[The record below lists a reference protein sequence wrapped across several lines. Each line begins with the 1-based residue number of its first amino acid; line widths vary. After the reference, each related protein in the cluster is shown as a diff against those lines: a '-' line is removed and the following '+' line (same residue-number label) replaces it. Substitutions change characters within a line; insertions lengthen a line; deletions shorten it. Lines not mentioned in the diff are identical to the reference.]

1 MEFLLVALW
10 LGAFLALLLAGLPLA
25 DALFGR
31 LADRGVGVALVCS
44 FTVVWLVAYWVG
56 RVSLDAAPF
65 VAVAVLALLAGGLV
79 ARRGVEVDRR
89 VVAET
94 VGVFGLA
101 FLFLVAVRA
110 VDPAVHPPGGEKFLD
125 FGLLQ
130 SLLRA
135 PTLPPEDMWF
145 AGEPV
150 SYYYGGHLLASLL
163 ARLTATDARFAYNL
177 ALAGFFAA
185 FVTAAYGLAGSVAA
199 SRDSPR
205 WLGGIF
211 GAFFVGVASNL
222 TTPLRLV
229 VALVDGGS
237 AYLGELSGPV
247 GLVATPFEV
256 VLAVLDGL
264 VGVLVGT
271 LGVETDGLAAGLG
284 EFDYWDASRVIDGT
298 INEFPLFAWLNGDL
312 HAHMMGPPFLLLAAT
327 VLFTYYLTPAVAVW
341 QRRALLL
348 VALPPLAGLLA
359 VVNTWSF
366 PTIAGLTM
374 LTVWFAPAEART
386 LLPGPVADWL
396 DTDDWRRDEL
406 LTLSVAAGTGA
417 AVLLGGLLLSVP
429 FWLVAA
435 SGRELAL
442 FPPRSGL
449 GALVLT
455 HGTFLLVFVPYLLRH
470 TLPRLRDRQRTAG
483 MLALVAVIAVLSRA
497 TAVVLL
503 LPLIG
508 VGWALL
514 RWRDLPGDVGAGL
527 GDRLRPVRTNTATV
541 SADGG
546 DTGGSAGAG
555 AEDTTGERTAGSGGR
570 SRSGPGFETV
580 LLVAGAGLVLL
591 VEFVYVKEQ
600 AGPGRMNTVFKTYA
614 QVWALWAV
622 AAGAALSHLVWQHR
636 PGLGF
641 SGGRWRSTLRLF
653 AALLLAGTAVYGGLA
668 LTSHFASDS
677 VYAQTED
684 PTLDATEFVGRVHP
698 DEAAAI
704 GWLDELDGRPT
715 ITTAPGSYVWD
726 GDRNGGSS
734 APSSLTGVPT
744 VLGWH
749 HEIGYRGQEAY
760 ERRAADLRTIYTGE
774 PAESAAL
781 LDEYGVRYVYVGPA
795 ERATYGSSASLTVDG
810 VAGVTVAKQWDT
822 VTIYRVNR
830 SALPA

>member
-65 VAVAVLALLAGGLV
+65 VAVAVLALVAGGLV
-79 ARRGVEVDRR
+79 ARRGVELDRR
-89 VVAET
+89 VLAET
-94 VGVFGLA
+94 VGVFTLA

-163 ARLTATDARFAYNL
+163 ARLTATEARFAYNL

-205 WLGGIF
+205 WLGGVF

-222 TTPLRLV
+222 TTPLRLIV
-229 VALVDGGS
+229 TLVDGW
-237 AYLGELSGPV
+237 ATYLSGLSGVV
-247 GLVATPFEV
+247 GTLLTPLQ
-256 VLAVLDGL
+256 LAVAALN
-264 VGVLVGT
+264 GVIGALVGT

-284 EFDYWDASRVIDGT
+284 QFDYWDASRVIDGT

-327 VLFTYYLTPAVAVW
+327 VLFTYYLTPAAAVW
-341 QRRALLL
+341 RRRALLFG
-348 VALPPLAGLLA
+348 AAPALAGLLA

-366 PTIAGLTM
+366 PSVAGLTM
-374 LTVWFAPAEART
+374 LAVWFAPAEART
-386 LLPGPVADWL
+386 LLPASVADRL

-406 LTLSVAAGTGA
+406 LTLSIAAGAGGL
-417 AVLLGGLLLSVP
+417 VLLGGLLLSVP

-449 GALVLT
+449 GALVLV

-470 TLPRLRDRQRTAG
+470 ALPRLRDGWRTAG
-483 MLALVAVIAVLSRA
+483 MLVLVGVIAVLSRA
-497 TAVVLL
+497 AAVALF

-514 RWRDLPGDVGAGL
+514 RWQAPPSDVAAGL
-527 GDRLRPVRTNTATV
+527 GDRLRPGRPNATTV

-546 DTGGSAGAG
+546 GDGDTTTDVEGTVG
-555 AEDTTGERTAGSGGR
+555 AESTDSGGP
-570 SRSGPGFETV
+570 SLPGPGFETV
-580 LLVAGAGLVLL
+580 LLIAGAGLVLL

-622 AAGAALSHLVWQHR
+622 AAGAALAHLVWQHR
-636 PGLGF
+636 PELGL
-641 SGGRWRSTLRLF
+641 SGGRWRPALQVF

-668 LTSHFASDS
+668 VTSHFASDS

-698 DEAAAI
+698 EEAAAI
-704 GWLDELDGRPT
+704 RWIGGVDGRPT
-715 ITTAPGSYVWD
+715 ITTAPGSYTWN
-726 GDRNGGSS
+726 GGENGGSS

-749 HEIGYRGQEAY
+749 HEIGYRGRAAY
-760 ERRAADLRTIYTGE
+760 DRRAADLRTIYTGDPE
-774 PAESAAL
+774 ASATL
-781 LDEYGVRYVYVGPA
+781 LDEYDVRYVYVGPA
-795 ERATYGSSASLTVDG
+795 ERATYESSYGSITVG
-810 VAGVTVAKQWDT
+810 EVAGVTVEKRWDE
-822 VTIYRVNR
+822 VTIYEVEQ

>member
-10 LGAFLALLLAGLPLA
+10 LGVFLALLLAGLPLA

-65 VAVAVLALLAGGLV
+65 VAVAALLALAGGLV
-79 ARRGVEVDRR
+79 AWRGVELDRR
-89 VVAET
+89 VLAET
-94 VGVFGLA
+94 VGVFTLA
-101 FLFLVAVRA
+101 FLFLVAIRA

-135 PTLPPEDMWF
+135 ETLPPEDMWF

-163 ARLTATDARFAYNL
+163 ARLTATEARFAYNL
-177 ALAGFFAA
+177 ALAGYFAA

-205 WLGGIF
+205 WLGGVF
-211 GAFFVGVASNL
+211 GAFFVGIASNL

-229 VALVDGGS
+229 VGLVDGW
-237 AYLGELSGPV
+237 AAALSGLGGILGTVLTPV
-247 GLVATPFEV
+247 RLVF
-256 VLAVLDGL
+256 AVLDGL
-264 VGVLVGT
+264 IGALIEI
-271 LGVETDGLAAGLG
+271 LGVETDGLANGLG
-284 EFDYWDASRVIDGT
+284 KFDYWDASRVIDGT

-327 VLFTYYLTPAVAVW
+327 VCLAYYLTPAEAVW
-341 QRRALLL
+341 RRRGLLFG
-348 VALPPLAGLLA
+348 VLPALAGLLA

-366 PTIAGLTM
+366 PSVAGLTV
-374 LTVWFAPAEART
+374 LTVLFAPASART
-386 LLPGPVADWL
+386 LLPEPVAEWL
-396 DTDDWRRDEL
+396 DTDDWRLDEL
-406 LTLSVAAGTGA
+406 LTLLIAAGSGA
-417 AVLLGGLLLSVP
+417 VVVVGGLLLSAP
-429 FWLVAA
+429 FWLIAA
-435 SGRELAL
+435 SGREIAL

-449 GALVLT
+449 GALVLV
-455 HGTFLLVFVPYLLRH
+455 HGTFLPVFVPYLLRH
-470 TLPRLRDRQRTAG
+470 ALPRLRDGWRTAA
-483 MLALVAVIAVLSRA
+483 MLAVVAVIAVLSQA
-497 TAVVLL
+497 SAVVLF
-503 LPLIG
+503 LPLVG

-514 RWRDLPGDVGAGL
+514 RWRDLPGGVGTRM
-527 GDRLRPVRTNTATV
+527 GDRLRSDRADAETAV

-546 DTGGSAGAG
+546 DGDAGTGGDESADA
-555 AEDTTGERTAGSGGR
+555 DGR
-570 SRSGPGFETV
+570 SLPLPGFETV

-622 AAGAALSHLVWQHR
+622 AAGAALAHLVWRHR
-636 PGLGF
+636 PGLAL
-641 SGGRWRSTLRLF
+641 SGGRWRPALQVF
-653 AALLLAGTAVYGGLA
+653 AALLIAGTSVYGGLA

-677 VYAQTED
+677 VYAQTDD
-684 PTLDATEFVGRVHP
+684 PTLDATAFVERVHP
-698 DEAAAI
+698 KEAAAI
-704 GWLDELDGRPT
+704 RWIDRLDGRPT

-726 GDRNGGSS
+726 GERNGGSS

-760 ERRAADLRTIYTGE
+760 DRRAADLTTIYTGD
-774 PAESAAL
+774 PNESAAL
-781 LDEYGVRYVYVGPA
+781 LKAYDVRYVYVGPA
-795 ERATYGSSASLTVDG
+795 ERATYGTSLEGITVDE
-810 VAGVTVAKQWDT
+810 VDGVTVAKQWDA
-822 VTIYRVNR
+822 VTIYEVEQSR
-830 SALPA
+830 L

>member
-79 ARRGVEVDRR
+79 AWRGVELDRR
-89 VVAET
+89 ILAET
-94 VGVFGLA
+94 VGVFTLA

-163 ARLTATDARFAYNL
+163 ARLTATEARFAYNL

-199 SRDSPR
+199 SRDSSR
-205 WLGGIF
+205 WLGGVF
-211 GAFFVGVASNL
+211 GAFFVGIASNL
-222 TTPLRLV
+222 TTPLRLI
-229 VALVDGGS
+229 VALVDGW
-237 AYLGELSGPV
+237 AEYLSGLGGVVGTLSTPV
-247 GLVATPFEV
+247 QLVLVA
-256 VLAVLDGL
+256 LDGLIGVL
-264 VGVLVGT
+264 VGVL
-271 LGVETDGLAAGLG
+271 GVETGGLAGGLG

-298 INEFPLFAWLNGDL
+298 INEFPLFAWLNGDM
-312 HAHMMGPPFLLLAAT
+312 HAHMMGPLFLLLAAT
-327 VLFTYYLTPAVAVW
+327 VLFAYYLTPATAVW
-341 QRRALLL
+341 RRRALIFG
-348 VALPPLAGLLA
+348 AAPALAGLLA

-366 PTIAGLTM
+366 PSVAGLTM

-386 LLPGPVADWL
+386 LLPAPVADRL

-406 LTLSVAAGTGA
+406 LTLLLAAGSGA
-417 AVLLGGLLLSVP
+417 VVLLGGLLLSIP

-449 GALVLT
+449 GALVLV

-470 TLPRLRDRQRTAG
+470 ALPRLRDGWRTAG

-497 TAVVLL
+497 AAVALL

-514 RWRDLPGDVGAGL
+514 RWRDLRGGTGAGL
-527 GDRLRPVRTNTATV
+527 GDRVRTDRTGATVV

-546 DTGGSAGAG
+546 DTDAETGADVEG
-555 AEDTTGERTAGSGGR
+555 TTNAESSDSGGR
-570 SRSGPGFETV
+570 SLPGPGFETV

-600 AGPGRMNTVFKTYA
+600 AGPGRMNTVFKTYT

-622 AAGAALSHLVWQHR
+622 AAAAALAHLVWQHR
-636 PGLGF
+636 PGLAL
-641 SGGRWRSTLRLF
+641 SGGRWRPALQVF
-653 AALLLAGTAVYGGLA
+653 AALLIAGVSVYGGLA
-668 LTSHFASDS
+668 VTTHFASDS
-677 VYAQTED
+677 VYAQTDD
-684 PTLDATEFVGRVHP
+684 PTLDATAFVDRVHRE
-698 DEAAAI
+698 EAAAI
-704 GWLDELDGRPT
+704 RWIGGLDDRPT
-715 ITTAPGSYVWD
+715 ITTAPGSYAWN
-726 GDRNGGSS
+726 GDENGGSS

-749 HEIGYRGQEAY
+749 HEIGYRGRVAY
-760 ERRAADLRTIYTGE
+760 DRRAADLRTIYTGE
-774 PAESAAL
+774 PDESATL
-781 LDEYGVRYVYVGPA
+781 LDDYDVRYVYVGPA
-795 ERATYGSSASLTVDG
+795 ERATYESSYRSITVDE
-810 VAGVTVAKQWDT
+810 VAGVTVAKQWDA
-822 VTIYRVNR
+822 VTIYQVNQ
-830 SALPA
+830 SEL